1 MKYLQ
6 VTTTAESRED
16 ADRLARALLDAR
28 VAACVQVVGPITSS
42 YWWKGGVETG
52 EEWLCLIKTT
62 TARFDELAER
72 IKELHSYETPE
83 ITAVPIS
90 QGSLDYLAWIGRE
103 TGG

>member
-28 VAACVQVVGPITSS
+28 VAACVQIVGPITSS
-42 YWWKGGVETG
+42 YWWKGGVETD

-62 TARFDELAER
+62 MARFDELAER

-90 QGSLDYLAWIGRE
+90 QGSPDYLAWIGRE